1 MGWFIQVSD
10 AARPAGSLS
19 GLSLALVLKVGLPMK
34 AIVYHHYGSP
44 DALQLEEIEKPNPA
58 DNDVLIKVAA
68 ASVNPLDWHLMRGTP
83 YGMRIKVGLR
93 SPKDTRLG
101 MDVCG
106 RVEAVGKNVTQFK
119 PGDAVFGACHGAFAE
134 YACAPESA
142 LVLKPGNVTWEQ
154 AASVAVAV
162 LTAVQGL
169 RDKGQIQPGQKIL
182 INGASGGV
190 GTFAV
195 PIAKHFG
202 ADVTGVC
209 SARNVELVRS
219 QGADQVVDYTHEDFT
234 KAGRR
239 YDLFLDCI
247 GNHPVFACRRVLNP
261 QGIYVMIGA
270 PSGRW
275 IAPFD
280 RVIQML
286 VMSRFV
292 SQKLLFFVA
301 QVNKQ
306 DLTLISEL
314 MASGKVTPV
323 IDRHY
328 SLQEVPEA
336 IHYLEQGHARGKVVV
351 TVNAAP

>member
-1 MGWFIQVSD
+1 
-10 AARPAGSLS
+10 
-19 GLSLALVLKVGLPMK
+19 
-34 AIVYHHYGSP
+34 
-44 DALQLEEIEKPNPA
+44 
-58 DNDVLIKVAA
+58 
-68 ASVNPLDWHLMRGTP
+68 
-83 YGMRIKVGLR
+83 
-93 SPKDTRLG
+93 
-101 MDVCG
+101 
-106 RVEAVGKNVTQFK
+106 
-119 PGDAVFGACHGAFAE
+119 
-134 YACAPESA
+134 
-142 LVLKPGNVTWEQ
+142 
-154 AASVAVAV
+154 
-162 LTAVQGL
+162 
-169 RDKGQIQPGQKIL
+169 
-182 INGASGGV
+182 
-190 GTFAV
+190 
-195 PIAKHFG
+195 
-202 ADVTGVC
+202 
-209 SARNVELVRS
+209 
-219 QGADQVVDYTHEDFT
+219 
-234 KAGRR
+234 
-239 YDLFLDCI
+239 
-247 GNHPVFACRRVLNP
+247 
-261 QGIYVMIGA
+261 MIGA